1 MRLLV
6 VLETEPDGG
15 AAAPHATKAANQK
28 RAREEARCFVS
39 GNLMHPARSVHARL
53 PSNARSLDLTNRR
66 SWEAALVRW
75 LSKQS

>member
-28 RAREEARCFVS
+28 RACEEARCFVA
-39 GNLMHPARSVHARL
+39 GNLMHPTRSA
-53 PSNARSLDLTNRR
+53 NAR
-66 SWEAALVRW
+66 
-75 LSKQS
+75 